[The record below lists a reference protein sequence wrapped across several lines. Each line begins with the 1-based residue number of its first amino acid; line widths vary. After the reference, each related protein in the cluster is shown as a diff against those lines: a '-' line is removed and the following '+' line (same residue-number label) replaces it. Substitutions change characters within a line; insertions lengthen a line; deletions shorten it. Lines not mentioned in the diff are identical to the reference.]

1 MRLFDD
7 LYIYPWMS
15 YEQNNCNTIFIDGPV
30 PMLIDPGHA
39 RLFEHVVEGMIKDGK
54 SIDAVKLIVVTH
66 GHPDHLEAL
75 QLFDA
80 AVLKAIGTKEMSY
93 LQGEGKDLYLMTGCR
108 MPAKPFQFFLK
119 EGAFTVGGKTFRV
132 IETPGHSP
140 GSLCLFWEER
150 GVLISGDTVFAMGV
164 GRTDMAGGDPGLLGK
179 SVRDLSRLPVDYLLP
194 GHGDILAG
202 RDMVRR
208 NFEMLLSEFF
218 S

>member
-1 MRLFDD
+1 
-7 LYIYPWMS
+7 
-15 YEQNNCNTIFIDGPV
+15 
-30 PMLIDPGHA
+30 
-39 RLFEHVVEGMIKDGK
+39 
-54 SIDAVKLIVVTH
+54 
-66 GHPDHLEAL
+66 
-75 QLFDA
+75 
-80 AVLKAIGTKEMSY
+80 
-93 LQGEGKDLYLMTGCR
+93 

-218 S
+218 A